1 MSVTDQLVA
10 AGGPPASATVRQ
22 KKSIWQAQLTKKK
35 IPRKDLMHFS
45 RQLGVFIKAGIPI
58 LDALETIESETGN
71 KYFRSVLTD
80 IIASLRGGAT
90 FSAAAREHGDSFPP
104 YYLGILESAE
114 LTGRLDLVLS
124 QLSDYIERDVEA
136 RQKISSALTYPGVIA
151 FVAAI
156 VVIVMVTYVL
166 PKFKSI
172 FDELHGRLP
181 LTTRL
186 LMSVSS
192 FVTSN
197 WMFLLGG
204 LMVFAF
210 LLFLGNKTASGK
222 ALRDRLLLNTPV
234 LGDMLQHVVLERF
247 CRILGSMMA
256 AGVPVPEAMRVTNGA
271 VSNAVFKSGLDKA
284 RDAMLRG
291 EGLATPLA
299 ETGLFP
305 ASARQMFRVG
315 EDTGTLDEQL
325 ETAAGYF
332 NRELDYKIKRF
343 TGMFEPAIII
353 VMGVV
358 VGFVAISLISAM
370 YSIYNQPGL

>member
-1 MSVTDQLVA
+1 MSVTDQLVV
-10 AGGPPASATVRQ
+10 AGGPPASATVRE

-71 KYFRSVLTD
+71 KYFKSVLAD

-90 FSAAAREHGDSFPP
+90 FSSAAAEHSDAFPP

-114 LTGRLDLVLS
+114 LTGRLDLVLT

-151 FVAAI
+151 FVALM
-156 VVIVMVTYVL
+156 VVVVMVTYVL
-166 PKFKSI
+166 PKFKEI
-172 FDELHGRLP
+172 FDELNGKLP
-181 LTTRL
+181 LATRI
-186 LMSVSS
+186 LMAVSG
-192 FVTSN
+192 FVTTN
-197 WMFLLGG
+197 WMFLLAG
-204 LMVFAF
+204 LFGFVF
-210 LLFLGNKTASGK
+210 LVYLGNKTEKGRSM
-222 ALRDRLLLNTPV
+222 RDRLLLKTPV
-234 LGDMLQHVVLERF
+234 LGDLLHHVVLERF

-256 AGVPVPEAMRVTNGA
+256 AGVPLPEAMRVTNGA
-271 VSNAVFKSGLDKA
+271 VSNAVFKKGLDKA

-291 EGLATPLA
+291 EGLSTPLA

-332 NRELDYKIKRF
+332 NRELDFKIKRF
-343 TGMFEPAIII
+343 TGLFEPAIII
-353 VMGVV
+353 VMGLV